1 MIKGCERVSSIH
13 GAPLTDV
20 NTGNSSFSRD
30 VPKTD
35 ERGKD
40 LHICHSFSHKKKGEP
55 GVAVH
60 QGRAQHPKALKVSL
74 CEMEEMFEIHGH
86 RAGLCAKTKSVF
98 VT

>member
-1 MIKGCERVSSIH
+1 MCRRQMREEK
-13 GAPLTDV
+13 
-20 NTGNSSFSRD
+20 
-30 VPKTD
+30 
-35 ERGKD
+35 
-40 LHICHSFSHKKKGEP
+40 ICTSVIPSVIKKKGEP

-60 QGRAQHPKALKVSL
+60 QVRAQHPKALKVSL

>member
-1 MIKGCERVSSIH
+1 MCRRQMREEK
-13 GAPLTDV
+13 
-20 NTGNSSFSRD
+20 
-30 VPKTD
+30 
-35 ERGKD
+35 
-40 LHICHSFSHKKKGEP
+40 ICTSVIPSVIKKGEP